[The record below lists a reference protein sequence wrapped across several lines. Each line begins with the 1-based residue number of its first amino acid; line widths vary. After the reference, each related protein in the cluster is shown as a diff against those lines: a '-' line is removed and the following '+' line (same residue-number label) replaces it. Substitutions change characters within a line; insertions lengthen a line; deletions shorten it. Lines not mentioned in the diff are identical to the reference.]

1 MTGSGP
7 GPEGPSGRGAAD
19 DAASRGGAAR
29 DELLRVCGM
38 TVSYDGALAVV
49 DVSVD
54 VAPGE
59 IVAVVGESGS
69 GKTTVIRSVLGLL
82 PASGRISAGDVVF
95 EGRSLVGLGRAQWLD
110 LRRHRMA
117 MVFQDTGAMLNP
129 VRRIGGQFVE
139 YIRTAEPGC
148 SAARARQRAET
159 MLGRMAL
166 PDPHRVMGSY
176 AFELSGGMRQRV
188 GIAMAMT
195 FSPALLLA
203 DEPTSALDV
212 TMQAEI
218 VRQMLALRREEG
230 TAIMIV
236 THNLGVAAH
245 MADRIMV
252 MHAGRVL
259 ELGPTERVIDHPTHE
274 YTASLLA
281 SVPSL

>member
-1 MTGSGP
+1 MTSGGP
-7 GPEGPSGRGAAD
+7 GPDGLGGRADGAC
-19 DAASRGGAAR
+19 
-29 DELLRVCGM
+29 LLSVRQM
-38 TVSYDGALAVV
+38 TVGYDGSPAVREI
-49 DVSVD
+49 SLD

-59 IVAVVGESGS
+59 IVAIVGESGS
-69 GKTTVIRSVLGLL
+69 GKTTVIRAVLGLL
-82 PASGRISAGDVVF
+82 PPSGRVSSGDMRF
-95 EGRSLVGLGRAQWLD
+95 EGRSLLGLDRAQWLD
-110 LRRHRMA
+110 LRRHRMS

-129 VRRIGGQFVE
+129 VRRIGSQFIE
-139 YIRTAEPGC
+139 CIRTADPG
-148 SAARARQRAET
+148 STRERARERAEA
-159 MLGRMAL
+159 MLARMAL

-252 MHAGRVL
+252 MRAGRVL

-281 SVPSL
+281 SMPSL

>member
-1 MTGSGP
+1 MLS
-7 GPEGPSGRGAAD
+7 
-19 DAASRGGAAR
+19 SRPAPGGAPVGTT
-29 DELLRVCGM
+29 DEPLLALESM
-38 TVSYDGALAVV
+38 SVSYGGIDAVSGVDLA
-49 DVSVD
+49 

-82 PASGRISAGDVVF
+82 PASGCVSAGDIRL
-95 EGRSLVGLGRAQWLD
+95 EGRSLLDLDRGQWLE

-117 MVFQDTGAMLNP
+117 MIFQDTGAMLNP
-129 VRRIGGQFVE
+129 VRRIGSQFIE
-139 YIRTAEPGC
+139 YIRTAEPSC
-148 SAARARQRAET
+148 SAAQARQRAEG
-159 MLGRMAL
+159 MLTSMAL
-166 PDPHRVMGSY
+166 PDAARIMGSY

-195 FSPALLLA
+195 FRPALLLA

-212 TMQAEI
+212 TMQAGI

-230 TAIMIV
+230 TAIVVV

-252 MHAGRVL
+252 MRSGQVL
-259 ELGPTERVIDHPTHE
+259 ELGPTEQVIDHPAHE

-281 SVPSL
+281 SMPSL